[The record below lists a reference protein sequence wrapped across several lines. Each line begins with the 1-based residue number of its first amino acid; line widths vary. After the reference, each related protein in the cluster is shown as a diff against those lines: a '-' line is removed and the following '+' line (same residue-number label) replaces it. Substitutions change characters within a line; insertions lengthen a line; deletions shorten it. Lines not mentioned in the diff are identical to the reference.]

1 MWLTKHEWHLDY
13 IRLAKDNGFSFEKT
27 RFPLDKNKISLL
39 DLDKV
44 IEERDVG
51 IIEQFL
57 PSVVQYNIDTN
68 EHLGILDPNFL
79 KLFRMSQLA
88 VEYLLFCKKYL
99 DHNVI
104 MLKDEMKEVKM
115 ENYELRTF
123 NDELKQ
129 HTDTLLSKLK
139 RKEEL
144 TTTFKCNKC
153 SKAFSTEEYLS
164 AHIARRHT
172 SKNVEISGL
181 DIEMEIKEIKEK
193 LNNNEKLMKNEEIN
207 PKLED
212 TLNKNYTKVSELL
225 LKFESLKSQVE
236 NDFKM
241 LHSQKDFE
249 EKYLKIFQTAL
260 ENVKIQ
266 INKELGIQ
274 SSPYKFNE
282 KRNSITQT
290 DLDSI
295 NTSEKN
301 VPADENSDQ
310 LVRYPKQK
318 FEEQK
323 LQKLEDQMKIACE
336 SISHTMGSSLKNV
349 EVQMQALWDK
359 LQELDAK
366 KNFGEKI
373 NDSDA
378 NATKNV
384 ASAPKPKTRKR
395 YSSKLENTTTRPS
408 SDTRYDTLDDFEKK
422 VVLPDE
428 GITVVKSLEPSASSD
443 SKIKFENDLDRI
455 DVLDD
460 PEPSKPITVVKS
472 INSLY
477 ETEDFESD
485 QEDTQLSSEVMSET
499 EISEDL
505 GLNELPASKALHQ
518 EKSGSTLGKRSI
530 SSLRRASVSSEV
542 MERLKKEM
550 EKVLDERLSLLG
562 VSNEWK
568 GIPQRTYSRVMDIL
582 KHQSKILQRSLP
594 DYKHIRKE
602 LLMKVEEELERKGP
616 LKNEG
621 QKKNKKTK
629 FKGVSSLRALNTKNS
644 SLRIRKY
651 KSAPEV
657 EIKNRK
663 MYESESSS
671 EEEQQKI
678 NLRTS
683 SNIIHRTP
691 NYSAVIEELKQ
702 TQRSD
707 DEPKDTVKTSLP
719 NDNLERMDLQMK
731 SVLKNFP
738 TVGPVPKKRVL
749 FDLKSQET
757 EIPKPVTRDV
767 GGGSTTSIASSVLDL
782 SDDSPSRAGDRGKT
796 GSDLDIKDFSDDDFS
811 IFENIGE
818 EAKK

>member
-212 TLNKNYTKVSELL
+212 TLNKNYTK
-225 LKFESLKSQVE
+225 
-236 NDFKM
+236 
-241 LHSQKDFE
+241 
-249 EKYLKIFQTAL
+249 
-260 ENVKIQ
+260 
-266 INKELGIQ
+266 
-274 SSPYKFNE
+274 
-282 KRNSITQT
+282 
-290 DLDSI
+290 
-295 NTSEKN
+295 
-301 VPADENSDQ
+301 
-310 LVRYPKQK
+310 
-318 FEEQK
+318 
-323 LQKLEDQMKIACE
+323 
-336 SISHTMGSSLKNV
+336 MGSSLKNV

-395 YSSKLENTTTRPS
+395 YSSKLENTTSKVSEPSLMLREDKLDADILARPS